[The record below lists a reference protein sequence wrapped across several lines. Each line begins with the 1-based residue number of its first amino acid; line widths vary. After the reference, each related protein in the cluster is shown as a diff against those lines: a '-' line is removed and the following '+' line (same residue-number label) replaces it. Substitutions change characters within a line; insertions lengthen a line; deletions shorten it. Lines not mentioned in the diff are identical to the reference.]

1 LNPANNLR
9 IALPE
14 SLSQKYIDPIKDL
27 IIGSLHTDEWSLRN
41 LVFNSLGNLAQ
52 FQVWRGSEQLEL
64 SLALLDSAL
73 DVRPQA
79 HTDSKHAALMAVA
92 RLLSL
97 PREGLDL
104 YEVLLAIHRHFGI
117 FGANSSNQVHA
128 ADEKRLLA
136 QILGV
141 IGAIDRNPA
150 ITRVSCIRAMGCCC
164 IDTFD
169 AGRIRCNQPRTLV
182 I

>member
-1 LNPANNLR
+1 MNNLQT
-9 IALPE
+9 E
-14 SLSQKYIDPIKDL
+14 DW
-27 IIGSLHTDEWSLRN
+27 TLRN

-64 SLALLDSAL
+64 SLSLLDSAL

-79 HTDSKHAALMAVA
+79 HADSKHAALMAVA
-92 RLLSL
+92 RMLSL
-97 PREGLDL
+97 PRDGLDL

-117 FGANSSNQVHA
+117 FGVNPANQIHA

-141 IGAIDRNPA
+141 IGTIDRDPA
-150 ITRVSCIRAMGCCC
+150 ITRVSCVH
-164 IDTFD
+164 TF
-169 AGRIRCNQPRTLV
+169 R
-182 I
+182 